1 MHATLFINYF
11 EHFSQI
17 ILFLKLRYAI
27 ATQLSK
33 TNLLVTTPWIKLK
46 VYLETFA
53 VI

>member
-11 EHFSQI
+11 ELFSKI
-17 ILFLKLRYAI
+17 ILFLELHYAT

-46 VYLETFA
+46 VYLEKFA

>member
-11 EHFSQI
+11 ELFPQI

-27 ATQLSK
+27 VTQLSK

-46 VYLETFA
+46 VYLEKFA

>member
-11 EHFSQI
+11 ELFSQI
-17 ILFLKLRYAI
+17 ILFLELRYAI

-46 VYLETFA
+46 VYLEKFA

>member
-1 MHATLFINYF
+1 MHAKLFINYF

-17 ILFLKLRYAI
+17 IMFLELRYAI

-33 TNLLVTTPWIKLK
+33 TNLQVTTPWIELK
-46 VYLETFA
+46 VYLEKVA

>member
-11 EHFSQI
+11 ELFSQI
-17 ILFLKLRYAI
+17 TLFLEHGYAI

-46 VYLETFA
+46 VYLEKFA

>member
-11 EHFSQI
+11 ELFSQI
-17 ILFLKLRYAI
+17 IRLLELRYAI

-33 TNLLVTTPWIKLK
+33 TNLLFTTPWIKLK
-46 VYLETFA
+46 VYLEKFA